1 MELKEVLE
9 GIKKHIG
16 DTTTEIKNLLAKQDE
31 EIKKFGKS
39 TEETGAA
46 IDKATKRIMELEE
59 ELKAAQTRIDEIEK
73 KGGRLFGGGA
83 EEQKS
88 IGQRFIE
95 SEAYK
100 AFNPETDQ
108 KSNAMALKS
117 IYGERKTIT
126 GAPLGMV
133 PGYLYDPQRVQGIIA
148 GPERAQRVRDLI
160 PVLPTSSGA
169 IEFVREIGF
178 ANNAATVPEFE
189 DTDEGPTYQKPKSHL
204 EFEIV
209 STSVKTIAH
218 WLPVT
223 RQILADAA
231 GLQAY
236 IDTRLV
242 YGLKLEEDRQILYG
256 TGAGNDLQ
264 GIMTDPNVQTYQWSQ
279 GQPDDTKID
288 AIRRAMTLAR
298 VAEYP
303 VTGVVLHPEDW
314 EDIELL
320 KGNDGHYIW
329 IVVTVGG
336 EQRLWR
342 APVVDTT
349 AINPGEFLVG
359 AFAMGTA
366 LWDREQASIR
376 VSDSHKDFFTKNL
389 MAILAEERL
398 AQTIYRPEAF
408 VVGTFDNPPA
418 NP

>member
-126 GAPLGMV
+126 GAPLDMV

-169 IEFVREIGF
+169 IEFVRETGF

-189 DTDEGPTYQKPKSHL
+189 DTDQGPTYQKPKSHL
-204 EFEIV
+204 EFENV

-236 IDTRLV
+236 IDTRLI
-242 YGLKLEEDRQILYG
+242 YGLKLAEDRQILYG

-279 GQPDDTKID
+279 GP
-288 AIRRAMTLAR
+288 AR
-298 VAEYP
+298 
-303 VTGVVLHPEDW
+303 
-314 EDIELL
+314 
-320 KGNDGHYIW
+320 
-329 IVVTVGG
+329 
-336 EQRLWR
+336 
-342 APVVDTT
+342 
-349 AINPGEFLVG
+349 
-359 AFAMGTA
+359 
-366 LWDREQASIR
+366 
-376 VSDSHKDFFTKNL
+376 
-389 MAILAEERL
+389 
-398 AQTIYRPEAF
+398 
-408 VVGTFDNPPA
+408 
-418 NP
+418 